1 MDSVSNPLHR
11 RTAGT
16 PHPILLSF
24 SGIDGAGKT
33 TQINN
38 LIASL
43 NQVGLRVRLIAFWD
57 DIATLRRL
65 RETTGHALFKGEKG
79 VGSPDKPVKR
89 RDKNVQSWYM
99 IPVRMALVALD
110 AIGLAL
116 VVARIKRTTV
126 GRNRDADVVVFDRYL
141 YDQLANLDMKNGV
154 VRLYVR
160 LLLKLIPHPRIAYL
174 LDADPVLA
182 RARKPEYPL
191 EFLLTNRARY
201 LAVSKM
207 AGMKVIHAG
216 TPEEVGKN
224 VLGEFSRTLAPF
236 QNSPASEI
244 LTSNQG

>member
-1 MDSVSNPLHR
+1 MDSASTPWDR
-11 RTAGT
+11 RISGT
-16 PHPILLSF
+16 PQLVLLSF

-43 NQVGLRVRLIAFWD
+43 NQAGLRVRLIAFWD
-57 DIATLRRL
+57 DVATLRRL

-79 VGSPDKPVKR
+79 VGFPDKPVNR

-99 IPVRMALVALD
+99 VPVRMALVALD

-116 VVARIKRTTV
+116 VVARIKRTTR
-126 GRNRDADVVVFDRYL
+126 RNGDADVVVFDRYL
-141 YDQLANLDMKNGV
+141 YDQIANLDMNNGV
-154 VRLYVR
+154 VRFYVR

-244 LTSNQG
+244 LTSK